1 MEYIEI
7 KIKSKKNDNE
17 FFISQMNANPENNN
31 EENNNILSNNNLIQ
45 PINNN
50 ITYDDTNIV
59 EEMINK
65 NINLRI
71 HCRQIYT
78 PHLLSVEKNIK
89 WPL

>member
-1 MEYIEI
+1 MEDIEI

-31 EENNNILSNNNLIQ
+31 EENNNILSNNNIIQ

-65 NINLRI
+65 NI
-71 HCRQIYT
+71 
-78 PHLLSVEKNIK
+78 K
-89 WPL
+89 